1 MAQATAIKGGSVRV
15 YLGNDANPTVY
26 TAPCGFTS
34 RSITINKALSEEKLP
49 DCDDPDK
56 VPWTGRGATS
66 KALEISG
73 EGVLAQQSMQTWL
86 DALDSTDSV
95 PVKIEITFP
104 KYTVTWEG
112 KMQVDS
118 LQITAPNGE
127 IVKASISM
135 KNDGEM
141 VQTIKDENANNN
153 GGN

>member
-1 MAQATAIKGGSVRV
+1 MVPYLVMLIAMVR
-15 YLGNDANPTVY
+15 
-26 TAPCGFTS
+26 
-34 RSITINKALSEEKLP
+34 LS
-49 DCDDPDK
+49 
-56 VPWTGRGATS
+56 
-66 KALEISG
+66 
-73 EGVLAQQSMQTWL
+73 
-86 DALDSTDSV
+86 
-95 PVKIEITFP
+95 
-104 KYTVTWEG
+104 WEG